1 MNSLLYLIIRSIFID
16 YLFIF
21 IFMYLIGLKHIVYFI
36 SELNDMGVSS
46 FGTFCHISVN
56 HLK

>member
-36 SELNDMGVSS
+36 SE
-46 FGTFCHISVN
+46 CRI
-56 HLK
+56 HLIEIIK

>member
-36 SELNDMGVSS
+36 SEFTLHFN
-46 FGTFCHISVN
+46 FI
-56 HLK
+56 